1 MGSEI
6 LVDMER
12 KNRNCIFMP
21 MNFPHMLPV
30 PQGKRTSTWKTKC
43 FPCKRSMHGGLL
55 VCIYLTNKSNQLHS
69 MQIYPHIPAIFANT
83 YQDSLF
89 GFLYAQSLLTISQ
102 CLLNPQRTSPG
113 DVWLW
118 QAPGVTIASS
128 RSCPGAVRNQLTYHP
143 RSYTSDGFLS

>member
-1 MGSEI
+1 
-6 LVDMER
+6 
-12 KNRNCIFMP
+12 
-21 MNFPHMLPV
+21 
-30 PQGKRTSTWKTKC
+30 
-43 FPCKRSMHGGLL
+43 MHGGLL

-69 MQIYPHIPAIFANT
+69 MQVYPHIPAIFANT

-128 RSCPGAVRNQLTYHP
+128 RSCLGAVRNQLTYHP
-143 RSYTSDGFLS
+143 RSYTSDWFLSWKTPYIFEDDQIYNIVSVLPMSKCTGLSARN